1 MLSAR
6 EGEADE
12 PHTRASH
19 LMASPSILCE
29 LGPGAEYAAAPY
41 VTVFICANCARGSQ
55 TPESAGRSRPNT
67 PRFEWPF
74 PVQEVL
80 LPCTGRLQ
88 PEHVLKAFESGA
100 RLVSVVAC
108 REDNCHHLEGSIRC
122 ARRVDYVRGI
132 LDEVGLGGERLMLF
146 HLPVTASEDMACVAG
161 RPQPGVSPETAAAE
175 VSAIRDAVLLALE
188 TLTPTPLD
196 IHVTEAAQDPYQQVD
211 ANYDDNED

>member
-1 MLSAR
+1 M
-6 EGEADE
+6 
-12 PHTRASH
+12 T
-19 LMASPSILCE
+19 SPSILCD
-29 LGPGAEYAAAPY
+29 LGQGTEAATSPY

-55 TPESAGRSRPNT
+55 TPESANRSRPNV

-146 HLPVTASEDMACVAG
+146 HLSGTATEDIARIAG
-161 RPQPGVSPETAAAE
+161 RPQPGLSPETAAAE
-175 VSAIRDAVLLALE
+175 VAAIRAAVLLALE
-188 TLTPTPLD
+188 ALTPTPLD
-196 IHVTEAAQDPYQQVD
+196 ISVSEAAQDPYQQVD

>member
-1 MLSAR
+1 
-6 EGEADE
+6 
-12 PHTRASH
+12 
-19 LMASPSILCE
+19 MASPSVLCE
-29 LGPGAEYAAAPY
+29 PGPGGEYAASPY
-41 VTVFICANCARGSQ
+41 VTVFVCANCARGSQ
-55 TPESAGRSRPNT
+55 TPESAGRSRPNV
-67 PRFEWPF
+67 PHFEWPF

-146 HLPVTASEDMACVAG
+146 HLHGTAAEDMARTLG
-161 RPQPGVSPETAAAE
+161 RPQPVFLPETAATE
-175 VSAIRDAVLLALE
+175 VAAIREAVLLALA

-196 IHVTEAAQDPYQQVD
+196 IPVTEAAQDPYQQVD
-211 ANYDDNED
+211 TNYDDNED